1 MKVGGV
7 LSWWMDVFV
16 LHELLYMYYYL
27 FYAGLII

>member
-7 LSWWMDVFV
+7 LSWVMYVFLLNV
-16 LHELLYMYYYL
+16 LLYMYYYL